1 MCHWFTM
8 VVSVHMLY
16 SASTR
21 VNNSTTNQR
30 NQRFL
35 LMALLKGI
43 FANTKYRFIYRPS
56 SVPSSVPLSLLL
68 LPHLLLPHLQ
78 GTFAAAAVLISFG
91 ALIGK
96 VTPSQAALL
105 AIIEVR

>member
-1 MCHWFTM
+1 M

-21 VNNSTTNQR
+21 VNNYIIPTTNQR

-35 LMALLKGI
+35 LMALLKDI
-43 FANTKYRFIYRPS
+43 FANTKYRFIYR
-56 SVPSSVPLSLLL
+56 PSSVPLSLLL